1 MSEYDAWLNQPIET
15 TAQLDPWPAQAL
27 SATLGRAAGPA
38 LADDGELP
46 CLWQW
51 LYFLETPGHERIDP
65 DGHAT
70 RGDFLPPIQHPRR
83 MFAGGRTTVHRPLRL
98 GTKARLTRSVV
109 AIQEKIPGPDGMW
122 LVTVRYHFCQEGVD
136 CVTEERDYVYL
147 PARAAT
153 RREKAAA
160 PAPEAAWQAQVVP
173 DAVMLM
179 RFSALTFNGHR
190 IHYDKDY
197 AVQEEG
203 YPERVTHGPLT
214 AMLLA
219 EFARRESGR
228 PVVDFSFRARSP
240 LFCNG
245 LIHLGGDPE
254 GDRAEL
260 TACDAL
266 GTLAMSANV
275 IFGFD

>member
-1 MSEYDAWLNQPIET
+1 MSEYDAWLNQPVET
-15 TAQLDPWPAQAL
+15 TARLDPWPARAL
-27 SATLGRAAGPA
+27 GATLGRAAGPPPG
-38 LADDGELP
+38 DDGDLP

-51 LYFLETPGHERIDP
+51 LYFLETPDHERIGP
-65 DGHAT
+65 DGHAM
-70 RGDFLPPIQHPRR
+70 RGDFLPPILHPRR

-98 GTKARLTRSVV
+98 GAEASLTRGVV
-109 AIQEKIPGPDGMW
+109 AIEEKRAGPDGMW
-122 LVTVRYHFCQEGVD
+122 LVTIRYAFRQDGID

-147 PARAAT
+147 
-153 RREKAAA
+153 AA
-160 PAPEAAWQAQVVP
+160 PAAPWTAKPAASPPETAWSAQVTP
-173 DAVMLM
+173 DPVMLM

-197 AVQEEG
+197 TVQEEG

-228 PVVDFSFRARSP
+228 PVVDLSFRARSP

-254 GDRAEL
+254 GDGAEL
-260 TACDAL
+260 TAHDAS
-266 GTLAMSANV
+266 GTLAMTVKVA
-275 IFGFD
+275 FGA